1 MRRFSENFK
10 CYFVPKGTYF
20 PILDIKRVF
29 LKNQNHNFYLHLNMC
44 YKVNFRKMQ
53 WTGFKNAEFGHK
65 NFPQNKSSIIL
76 ECLLMQKKNQKISN
90 ENTLMKRRNRQLD
103 DWMDSDGFIG
113 FSTTTRAGG
122 PIISGN
128 SPPVLFSH
136 RKLGPPNKNLRKVV
150 GFSIGPVSRG
160 TFKREGGF
168 FLRERVDQ
176 ESTLHLGLWY
186 QR

>member
-1 MRRFSENFK
+1 
-10 CYFVPKGTYF
+10 
-20 PILDIKRVF
+20 
-29 LKNQNHNFYLHLNMC
+29 
-44 YKVNFRKMQ
+44 
-53 WTGFKNAEFGHK
+53 
-65 NFPQNKSSIIL
+65 
-76 ECLLMQKKNQKISN
+76 MQKKNQKISN

-150 GFSIGPVSRG
+150 GFSTCPVSRG